1 MCKQPSGSGFE
12 SLSGSHREEV
22 MEVMTEVMELKRLF
36 AYEKNISYLQTE
48 MGMSPRAEVEGIM
61 PSGLVNLNTWVSGQL
76 PIKLISGAY
85 KVNS

>member
-1 MCKQPSGSGFE
+1 
-12 SLSGSHREEV
+12 

-48 MGMSPRAEVEGIM
+48 MGMSPRAAVEGVM

-76 PIKLISGAY
+76 LISSGSGA
-85 KVNS
+85 VW